1 MASTH
6 HKHDPRINVT
16 SYSERKHTIREA
28 IALIWRLATR
38 TEA

>member
-1 MASTH
+1 MPSTPY
-6 HKHDPRINVT
+6 KHDPRINVT
-16 SYSERKHTIREA
+16 SYPDRKHTIREA